1 MTAYVKV
8 KLRVILKNG
17 FPTASQVKQVCH
29 IEGPGS
35 EIFPCYFLRQ
45 IEEK

>member
-1 MTAYVKV
+1 MTAYVNV

-17 FPTASQVKQVCH
+17 FPTASRVKQVCH
-29 IEGPGS
+29 IEGPESG
-35 EIFPCYFLRQ
+35 IFPCYFLGQ